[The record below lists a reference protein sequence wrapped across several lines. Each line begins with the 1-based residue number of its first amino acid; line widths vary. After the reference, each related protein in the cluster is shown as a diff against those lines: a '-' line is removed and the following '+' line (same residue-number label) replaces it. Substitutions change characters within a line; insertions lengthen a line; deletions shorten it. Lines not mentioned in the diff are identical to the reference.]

1 MTSLISRPTGPA
13 RPRGT
18 DSRPGPRLP
27 LAVVA
32 FLGGVLAALGP
43 LLVCLGVGV
52 VGWFLADAGSHG
64 QPSDGLRVGA
74 TAWLMG
80 HGSGV
85 SVEGVRLTVVPLGV
99 TLLAAWSTWRAGLR
113 VGHLVSGHG
122 PDADGIEDGERDWTV
137 PVAVALL
144 TAGYAVTG
152 IVTASLAA
160 TRASSPGTG
169 GVVTWS
175 LLLGVLVA
183 LPALA
188 IGSGRAAIWVAGAP
202 PSLVESVRTARR
214 VLRTWLVVALAAFLL
229 SFALDLG
236 TAANV
241 MSQLHSGAGDVVIVV
256 LVSLLLLPNAV
267 AFSGAYLAGPGFTV
281 GAGTLVSP
289 SVVVLGPLPM
299 FPMLAAL
306 PDAGEPPAWTVA
318 LVALPVLVAALAAA
332 RAQQVA
338 PTLRWEEGALRGCVG
353 GALAAVAF
361 AILSGLAGGAVGPGR
376 MREVTPLAGDVLVQC
391 LTTFGL
397 GGLLGGLVMTAWQR
411 RAARAGDAH

>member
-13 RPRGT
+13 RPRRT
-18 DSRPGPRLP
+18 DSRPRPRLP

-32 FLGGVLAALGP
+32 SAGGVLAALGP
-43 LLVCLGVGV
+43 LAVCLVLGV

>member
-13 RPRGT
+13 RARGT

-113 VGHLVSGHG
+113 VGQLVSGHG

-144 TAGYAVTG
+144 LTGYAVTG
-152 IVTASLAA
+152 IVTASLAS
-160 TRASSPGTG
+160 TRASAPGTG
-169 GVVTWS
+169 GVVTWAA
-175 LLLGVLVA
+175 LLCLLV
-183 LPALA
+183 
-188 IGSGRAAIWVAGAP
+188 G
-202 PSLVESVRTARR
+202 ARR
-214 VLRTWLVVALAAFLL
+214 
-229 SFALDLG
+229 
-236 TAANV
+236 
-241 MSQLHSGAGDVVIVV
+241 SGWPV
-256 LVSLLLLPNAV
+256 
-267 AFSGAYLAGPGFTV
+267 
-281 GAGTLVSP
+281 
-289 SVVVLGPLPM
+289 
-299 FPMLAAL
+299 
-306 PDAGEPPAWTVA
+306 PP
-318 LVALPVLVAALAAA
+318 
-332 RAQQVA
+332 
-338 PTLRWEEGALRGCVG
+338 
-353 GALAAVAF
+353 
-361 AILSGLAGGAVGPGR
+361 
-376 MREVTPLAGDVLVQC
+376 
-391 LTTFGL
+391 
-397 GGLLGGLVMTAWQR
+397 
-411 RAARAGDAH
+411 

>member
-18 DSRPGPRLP
+18 DSRPRPRLP

-32 FLGGVLAALGP
+32 SAGGVLAALGP
-43 LLVCLGVGV
+43 LAVCLVLGV

-64 QPSDGLRVGA
+64 QPSGGLRVGA